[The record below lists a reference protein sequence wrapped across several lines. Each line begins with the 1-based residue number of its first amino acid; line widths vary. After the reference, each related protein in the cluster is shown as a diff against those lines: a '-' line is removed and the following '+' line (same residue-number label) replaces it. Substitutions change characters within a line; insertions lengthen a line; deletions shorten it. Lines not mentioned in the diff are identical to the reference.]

1 MTCTIYILTPL
12 ILTIKYTFYK
22 MNFIRQPFIYK
33 ELRLLSE
40 MFKIFQF
47 KPYKILQSMRDEEN
61 EIRGLINAITKIIKL
76 YKKSGR

>member
-1 MTCTIYILTPL
+1 
-12 ILTIKYTFYK
+12 

-33 ELRLLSE
+33 ALRLLSE

-47 KPYKILQSMRDEEN
+47 KPYKILQSMRGEEN